1 MIEMFMEGDRPI
13 IFLSQIIQSKK
24 NLFQILQ
31 LTCPQEIG
39 INAMKWFGQ
48 PLQPLPSLKTLM

>member
-1 MIEMFMEGDRPI
+1 MEGDRPI

>member
-24 NLFQILQ
+24 FFS
-31 LTCPQEIG
+31 
-39 INAMKWFGQ
+39 KFY
-48 PLQPLPSLKTLM
+48 S

>member
-1 MIEMFMEGDRPI
+1 MEGDRPI

-24 NLFQILQ
+24 ILFQILQ

-39 INAMKWFGQ
+39 INV
-48 PLQPLPSLKTLM
+48 